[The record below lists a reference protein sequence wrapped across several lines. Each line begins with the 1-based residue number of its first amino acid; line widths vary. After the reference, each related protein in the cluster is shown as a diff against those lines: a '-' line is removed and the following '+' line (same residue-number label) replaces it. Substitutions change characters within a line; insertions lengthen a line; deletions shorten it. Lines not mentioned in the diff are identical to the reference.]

1 MPTLLFTLHNK
12 PTFSCSLLLQP
23 QRAAPVLFHS
33 NSVQQCSTW
42 QETRRVDWRFLLYNK
57 YLKLVCNICQ
67 GCWKTCSID
76 LTKGSNIIK
85 RVRLKMS
92 TMGCNMSEIF
102 LCRFSVGCFIA
113 MFFIYLLPVQ
123 SLYRPYHHT
132 FFSVENSASNIPDTT

>member
-1 MPTLLFTLHNK
+1 MLHNK
-12 PTFSCSLLLQP
+12 PTFLFSSLLQP
-23 QRAAPVLFHS
+23 QRAAPVLFHF

-42 QETRRVDWRFLLYNK
+42 QKTRRVDWRFFSYNK
-57 YLKLVCNICQ
+57 YLKLVRNIYQ
-67 GCWKTCSID
+67 VWWKTCSID

-92 TMGCNMSEIF
+92 TMGCNMAQIF

-132 FFSVENSASNIPDTT
+132 FFQIFKKIFWFPAFV